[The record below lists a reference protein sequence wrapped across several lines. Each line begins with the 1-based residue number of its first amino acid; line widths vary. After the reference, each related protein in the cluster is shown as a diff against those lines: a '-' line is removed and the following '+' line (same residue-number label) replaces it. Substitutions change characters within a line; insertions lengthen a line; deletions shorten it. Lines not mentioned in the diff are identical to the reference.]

1 MPADMT
7 GPKTTPLPVNL
18 PRGYR
23 PNNRAEFYARVC
35 ALEVW
40 MYRSSGIPCP
50 VATARAARARALA
63 DDDAKDRANV

>member
-1 MPADMT
+1 MSDDQSE
-7 GPKTTPLPVNL
+7 TTPQPVNL

-23 PNNRAEFYARVC
+23 PNNRAELYARIC

-63 DDDAKDRANV
+63 DGEGRKPANAG